1 LNERKFNSVGEHKVD
16 ITLVK
21 QIEYDA
27 YVHAKFQS
35 MGGLLDGTFRERMG
49 VVGNVEQFRKSSQ
62 VVATQKAPQAALTP
76 LNMVFEP
83 VLATLSPWSAPDFVN
98 IFEETDVNFA
108 PAREVADGMVKAIK
122 RRRDQ
127 IRIDALDASATANV
141 IVNGGTGFTFAKFQ
155 QMIEMLAENS
165 AGRGMVTCAISA
177 AAQRQLMSEDKITN
191 QFYVDYKPIAGSGLD
206 GRTVQNI
213 KFVVI
218 PTMLEGGLPIAGNI
232 RTCFAW
238 NYDAVGHAESDLQ
251 KTDMQW
257 QGLYEC
263 WLINCRIKA
272 GAVAV
277 DDLGIVKIDIDESV

>member
-1 LNERKFNSVGEHKVD
+1 MD
-16 ITLVK
+16 IALVK
-21 QIEYDA
+21 QIEYDT

-35 MGGLLDGTFRERMG
+35 TGGLLDGTFRERTG
-49 VVGNVEQFRKSSQ
+49 VIGNVEQFRKSSQ

-108 PAREVADGMVKAIK
+108 PAREVADGCVKAIK

-127 IRIDALDASATANV
+127 MRIDALDASATANV
-141 IVNGGTGFTFAKFQ
+141 IADGGTGFTFTKFE

-165 AGRGMVTCAISA
+165 AGRGKITCAISA
-177 AAQRQLMSEDKITN
+177 AAQRQLMTEERITN
-191 QFYVDYKPIAGSGLD
+191 QFYVNYKPIAGSGLD
-206 GRTVQNI
+206 GAQVQNI
-213 KFVVI
+213 NFVLI
-218 PTMLEGGLPIAGNI
+218 PNMLEGGLPKVGDV

-238 NYDAVGHAESDLQ
+238 NWEAVGAAESDLQ

-263 WLINCRIKA
+263 WLINVRLKA

-277 DDLGIVKIDIDESV
+277 DDLGIVKINIDESV

>member
-1 LNERKFNSVGEHKVD
+1 MD
-16 ITLVK
+16 ITAVK

-35 MGGLLDGTFRERMG
+35 MGGLLDGTFRERTG
-49 VVGNVEQFRKSSQ
+49 VVGNVEQFRKSNQ

-76 LNMVFEP
+76 LNMLFEP

-98 IFEETDVNFA
+98 IFQETDVNFA
-108 PAREVADGMVKAIK
+108 PAREIADGLVKAIK

-141 IVNGGTGFTFAKFQ
+141 IVDGGTGFTFVKFE
-155 QMIEMLAENS
+155 QMIQFLAENS
-165 AGRGMVTCAISA
+165 AGRGMVTLAISA
-177 AAQRQLMSEDKITN
+177 AGQRQLMAEQQITN
-191 QFYVDYKPIAGSGLD
+191 QFYVNYKPIAGSGLD
-206 GRTVQNI
+206 GATIQNVKI
-213 KFVVI
+213 VVI
-218 PTMLEGGLPIAGNI
+218 PNMLEGGLPIAGNI

-238 NYDAVGHAESDLQ
+238 NYEAVGHAESDLQ

-272 GAVAV
+272 GAVSV

>member
-1 LNERKFNSVGEHKVD
+1 MD
-16 ITLVK
+16 IALVK
-21 QIEYDA
+21 QIEYDT

-35 MGGLLDGTFRERMG
+35 TGGLLDGTFRERTG
-49 VVGNVEQFRKSSQ
+49 VIGNVEQFRKSSQ

-83 VLATLSPWSAPDFVN
+83 VLCTLSPWSAPDFVN

-108 PAREVADGMVKAIK
+108 PAREIADGCVKAIK

-127 IRIDALDASATANV
+127 MRIDALDASATANV
-141 IVNGGTGFTFAKFQ
+141 IAAGGTGFTFTKFE
-155 QMIEMLAENS
+155 QMIELLAENS
-165 AGRGMVTCAISA
+165 AGRGMITCAISA
-177 AAQRQLMSEDKITN
+177 AGQRQLMSEEKITN
-191 QFYVDYKPIAGSGLD
+191 QFYVNYKPIAGTGLD
-206 GRTVQNI
+206 GATVQNV
-213 KFVVI
+213 KFVLI
-218 PTMLEGGLPIAGNI
+218 PNMLEGGLPITGTT

-238 NYDAVGHAESDLQ
+238 NREAVGAAESDLQ

-263 WLINCRIKA
+263 WLINVRLKA

>member
-1 LNERKFNSVGEHKVD
+1 MD

-35 MGGLLDGTFRERMG
+35 MGGLLDGTFRERTG
-49 VVGNVEQFRKSSQ
+49 VIGSVEQFRKSSQ

-83 VLATLSPWSAPDFVN
+83 VLATLGPWSAPDFVN
-98 IFEETDVNFA
+98 IFEETDINFA
-108 PAREVADGMVKAIK
+108 PAREVADGCVKAIK

-127 IRIDALDASATANV
+127 MRIDALDASATANV
-141 IVNGGTGFTFAKFQ
+141 IADGGTGFTFAKFE
-155 QMIEMLAENS
+155 QMIFFLAENS
-165 AGRGMVTCAISA
+165 AARGMVTCAISA
-177 AAQRQLMSEDKITN
+177 AGQRQLMAEEKITN
-191 QFYVDYKPIAGSGLD
+191 QFYVNYKPIAGSGLD
-206 GRTVQNI
+206 GATIQNV

-218 PTMLEGGLPIAGNI
+218 PNMLEGGLPIAGNI

-238 NYDAVGHAESDLQ
+238 NWEAVGHAESELQ
-251 KTDMQW
+251 RTDMQW

-277 DDLGIVKIDIDESV
+277 DDLGIVKINIDETV

>member
-1 LNERKFNSVGEHKVD
+1 MD
-16 ITLVK
+16 ISQVK
-21 QIEYDA
+21 QIEYDT

-35 MGGLLDGTFRERMG
+35 TGGLLDGTFRERTG
-49 VVGNVEQFRKSSQ
+49 VIGNVEQFRKSSQ

-83 VLATLSPWSAPDFVN
+83 VLCTLSPWSAPDFVN

-108 PAREVADGMVKAIK
+108 PAREIVDGCVKAIK

-127 IRIDALDASATANV
+127 MRIDALDASATANV
-141 IVNGGTGFTFAKFQ
+141 IAAGGTGFTFTKFE

-165 AGRGMVTCAISA
+165 AGRGKITCAISA
-177 AAQRQLMSEDKITN
+177 AAQRQLMSEEKITN
-191 QFYVDYKPIAGSGLD
+191 QFYVNYKPIAGTGLD
-206 GRTVQNI
+206 GATVQNVN
-213 KFVVI
+213 FVLI
-218 PTMLEGGLPIAGNI
+218 PNMLEGGLPITGVT

-238 NYDAVGHAESDLQ
+238 NWEAVGAAEADLQ

-263 WLINCRIKA
+263 WLINVRLKA

-277 DDLGIVKIDIDESV
+277 DD

>member
-1 LNERKFNSVGEHKVD
+1 MD

-35 MGGLLDGTFRERMG
+35 MGGLLDGTFRERTG
-49 VVGNVEQFRKSSQ
+49 VIGNTEQFRKSNQ
-62 VVATQKAPQAALTP
+62 IVATQKAPQAALTP

-83 VLATLSPWSAPDFVN
+83 VLVTLSPWSAPDFVN

-108 PAREVADGMVKAIK
+108 PAREVADGCVKAIK
-122 RRRDQ
+122 RRKDQ
-127 IRIDALDASATANV
+127 MRIDALDASATTNV
-141 IVNGGTGFTFAKFQ
+141 IPDGGTGFTFVKFE
-155 QMIEMLAENS
+155 QMIEYLAENS
-165 AGRGMVTCAISA
+165 AGRGIVTCAISA
-177 AAQRQLMSEDKITN
+177 AGQRQLLNEDQITN
-191 QFYVDYKPIAGSGLD
+191 QFYVNYKPIAGSGLD
-206 GRTVQNI
+206 GATVQNVR
-213 KFVVI
+213 FVLI
-218 PTMLEGGLPIAGNI
+218 PNMLEGGLPLTGSI

-238 NYDAVGHAESDLQ
+238 NWEAVGHAESDLQ

>member
-1 LNERKFNSVGEHKVD
+1 ME
-16 ITLVK
+16 IALVK
-21 QIEYDA
+21 QIEFDT

-35 MGGLLDGTFRERMG
+35 TGGLLDATFRERTG
-49 VVGNVEQFRKSSQ
+49 VIGNVEQFRKSSQ

-108 PAREVADGMVKAIK
+108 PAREVADGCVKAIQ

-127 IRIDALDASATANV
+127 IKIDALDASATANV
-141 IVNGGTGFTFAKFQ
+141 IADAGLGFTFEKFER
-155 QMIEMLAENS
+155 MIEMLAQNS
-165 AGRGMVTCAISA
+165 AGRGKITCAISA
-177 AAQRQLMSEDKITN
+177 AAQRQLMSEERITN
-191 QFYVDYKPIAGSGLD
+191 QFYVNYKPIAGTGLD
-206 GRTVQNI
+206 GATVQNVN
-213 KFVVI
+213 FVLI
-218 PTMLEGGLPIAGNI
+218 PNMLEGGLPIAGNI
-232 RTCFAW
+232 RTCFGW
-238 NYDAVGHAESDLQ
+238 NWEAGGCAESDLQ

-263 WLINCRIKA
+263 WLINVRTKS

-277 DDLGIVKIDIDESV
+277 DDTGIVKINIDESV

>member
-1 LNERKFNSVGEHKVD
+1 MD
-16 ITLVK
+16 ISTVK

-35 MGGLLDGTFRERMG
+35 MGGLLDGTFRERLG
-49 VVGNVEQFRKSSQ
+49 VVGSSEQFRKSNQ
-62 VVATQKAPQAALTP
+62 VVATQKAAQAALTP
-76 LNMVFEP
+76 LNMLFEP
-83 VLATLSPWSAPDFVN
+83 VTATLGAWSAPDFVN

-108 PAREVADGMVKAIK
+108 PAREIADGCVKAIK
-122 RRRDQ
+122 RRKDQ

-141 IVNGGTGFTFAKFQ
+141 IPEGGFGFTFAKFEK
-155 QMIEMLAENS
+155 MIELLAENS
-165 AGRGMVTCAISA
+165 AGRGRVTLAISA
-177 AAQRQLMSEDKITN
+177 VGQRQLMNEEKITS
-191 QFYVDYKPIAGSGLD
+191 QFYVNYKPIAGSGLD
-206 GRTVQNI
+206 GAVIQNVHI
-213 KFVVI
+213 VVI
-218 PTMLEGGLPIAGNI
+218 PTMTEGGLPKAGDT

-238 NYDAVGHAESDLQ
+238 NYEAVGHAESDLL

-277 DDLGIVKIDIDESV
+277 DDLGIVKIEIDEAV

>member
-1 LNERKFNSVGEHKVD
+1 MD

-35 MGGLLDGTFRERMG
+35 MGGLLDGTFRERTG
-49 VVGNVEQFRKSSQ
+49 VIGNVEQFRKSSQ
-62 VVATQKAPQAALTP
+62 VVATQKAAQAALNP

-83 VLATLSPWSAPDFVN
+83 VLATLGPWSAPDFVN
-98 IFEETDVNFA
+98 IFEETDINFA
-108 PAREVADGMVKAIK
+108 PAREVADGCVKAIK

-127 IRIDALDASATANV
+127 MRIDALDASATANV
-141 IVNGGTGFTFAKFQ
+141 IADGGTGFTFAKFEE
-155 QMIEMLAENS
+155 MIFMLAQNS
-165 AGRGMVTCAISA
+165 AARGMVTCAISA
-177 AAQRQLMSEDKITN
+177 AGQRQLMAEEKITN
-191 QFYVDYKPIAGSGLD
+191 QFYVNYKPIAGSGLD
-206 GRTVQNI
+206 GATIQNV

-218 PTMLEGGLPIAGNI
+218 PNMLEGGLPIAGNI
-232 RTCFAW
+232 RTCLAW
-238 NYDAVGHAESDLQ
+238 NWEAVGHAESELQ
-251 KTDMQW
+251 RTDMQW

-277 DDLGIVKIDIDESV
+277 DDLGIVKINIDESV

>member
-1 LNERKFNSVGEHKVD
+1 MD
-16 ITLVK
+16 ISLVK

-35 MGGLLDGTFRERMG
+35 MGGLLDDTFRERTG
-49 VVGNVEQFRKSSQ
+49 VIGNVEQFRKSSQ

-83 VLATLSPWSAPDFVN
+83 VLATLQPWSAPDFVN

-108 PAREVADGMVKAIK
+108 PAREVADGCVKAIK

-127 IRIDALDASATANV
+127 IRIDALDASATTNV
-141 IVNGGTGFTFAKFQ
+141 IADGGTGFTFAKFE
-155 QMIEMLAENS
+155 QMIFFLAENS
-165 AGRGMVTCAISA
+165 ADRGMVTCAISA
-177 AAQRQLMSEDKITN
+177 AGQRQLMAEEKITN
-191 QFYVDYKPIAGSGLD
+191 QFYVNYKPIAGSGLN
-206 GRTVQNI
+206 GATIQNV

-218 PTMLEGGLPIAGNI
+218 PNMLEGGLPITGNI

-238 NYDAVGHAESDLQ
+238 NWEAVGAAESELQ
-251 KTDMQW
+251 RTDMQW

-263 WLINCRIKA
+263 WLINCRLKA

>member
-1 LNERKFNSVGEHKVD
+1 MD
-16 ITLVK
+16 ISQVK

-27 YVHAKFQS
+27 YVHAIFQS
-35 MGGLLDGTFRERMG
+35 MGGLLDGTFRERTG
-49 VVGNVEQFRKSSQ
+49 VIGNTEQFRKSTQ
-62 VVATQKAPQAALTP
+62 IVATQKAPQAVLTP

-83 VLATLSPWSAPDFVN
+83 VPVTLAPWSAPDFVN
-98 IFEETDVNFA
+98 IFEETDINFA
-108 PAREVADGMVKAIK
+108 PAREIADGCVKAIK

-127 IRIDALDASATANV
+127 MRIDALDASATGNV
-141 IVNGGTGFTFAKFQ
+141 IADGGTGFTYTKFE
-155 QMIEMLAENS
+155 QMIQFLAENS

-177 AAQRQLMSEDKITN
+177 AAQRQLMAEEQITN
-191 QFYVDYKPIAGSGLD
+191 QFYVNYKPIAGSGLD
-206 GRTVQNI
+206 GATIQNV

-218 PTMLEGGLPIAGNI
+218 PNMLEGGLPLNGNI

-238 NYDAVGHAESDLQ
+238 NWEAVGHAESELQ
-251 KTDMQW
+251 RTDMQW

-277 DDLGIVKIDIDESV
+277 DDLGIVKINIDESV